1 MNNNRV
7 ELFIR
12 CLLVL
17 LPIILF
23 IEPAFAGGG
32 AMPWDKGLQKFQ
44 DALTGTPA
52 KVIAVISL
60 AVAGG
65 MLAFGGELSEFAK
78 RICMVIIAA
87 SVMIGA
93 NSMVTN
99 LQIGQ

>member
-12 CLLVL
+12 CLMVL

-23 IEPAFAGGG
+23 VEPAFA
-32 AMPWDKGLQKFQ
+32 AMPWDNGLTKFQ
-44 DALTGTPA
+44 TALTGTPA
-52 KVIAVISL
+52 KVIAVIAL

-93 NSMVTN
+93 GTMVDSLN
-99 LQIGQ
+99 IGH

>member
-23 IEPAFAGGG
+23 IEPAFAG
-32 AMPWDKGLQKFQ
+32 MPWDNGLKKFQ

-93 NSMVTN
+93 SSMVDTLN
-99 LQIGQ
+99 IGH